1 MAFSISA
8 CCGARSAATRFLASS
23 PTLTPEPPPR
33 AVIIDEPGFVAA
45 AELLAVVGAVLVT
58 AVFTEDVDVVDVT
71 AID

>member
-1 MAFSISA
+1 
-8 CCGARSAATRFLASS
+8 
-23 PTLTPEPPPR
+23 
-33 AVIIDEPGFVAA
+33 VIIDEPGFVAA